1 MVNWEFF
8 DNQTPQSAKQLVDD
22 LRAGRDVTPTRGPS
36 RLCTWKQAN
45 RILAGF
51 GDGQAAEGPSAG
63 HASLV
68 GLKLAKEARTGRRRS
83 RSTAGKE
90 SMTDTLT
97 PVLTAN
103 WDQPDSFTLD
113 GYSRDRRVQGAAQG
127 AGDGAGRRDRH
138 GEERRCSAAAAAP
151 ASRPA

>member
-22 LRAGRDVTPTRGPS
+22 LRAGDDVRADPGPD
-36 RLCTWKQAN
+36 RLCTWKQAT

-63 HASLV
+63 PASLV
-68 GLKLAKEARTGRRRS
+68 GLEARQGARLDGAGRQAARRRYQV
-83 RSTAGKE
+83 
-90 SMTDTLT
+90 TDTLT
-97 PVLTAN
+97 PVLTAH
-103 WDQPDSFTLD
+103 WDQPDSFTLA
-113 GYSRDRRVQGAAQG
+113 GYSRTGGYKALPQG
-127 AGDGAGRRDRH
+127 AGDAAGRRDRH
-138 GEERRCSAAAAAP
+138 GEELRAARPWRRR